1 MSDVGDSGLLRN
13 SALMAAGTVTS
24 RITGVIRDM
33 AMTAALG
40 FFIVSDAF
48 SLGNTLPNI
57 IYILV
62 AGGTLNAVFIPQLV
76 RHMKDDSDAGQ
87 AFADR
92 LLSVVGVILLALS
105 VVSVIA
111 APYIVS
117 VYASSTMPQ
126 AEFDLA
132 VAFARLCLPQMF
144 FYGAYTMLQ
153 QVLNARGKFAA
164 AFFAPVAN
172 NLVAIFVFVA
182 FLVVVQPNSE
192 NLSNLSA
199 GQVWW
204 LGLGSTIGV
213 ALQAVILFP
222 ALIRTGYRFKFRTDW
237 RGAGLGHSARLAKWT
252 IYLVIVNQIAFAII
266 TRFAT
271 QANVASAAAGD
282 VAIGLTSYQKA
293 NLIFILPHSVITI
306 SLVTALLP
314 QLSRLSH
321 ENNLVELGR
330 QVSRS
335 ARLVL
340 ALMIPI
346 AGLLAVTGPNIAVLF
361 FGNGVAGADAANAV
375 GVIVACFAFGLPA
388 YSLIYILNR
397 AWFSM
402 EDTRTPFWIAV
413 GINIVMLI
421 VAVPL
426 FGVAALNQKVAMF
439 GIGYSVAYVAMSAFA
454 WWHLN
459 RQLGTLET
467 QKTLQVTMKLFISA
481 AVGTITTSVA
491 LSLIPASLSPIANFA
506 TIAGLWIFGLS
517 MFAVIANLLR
527 IEEVATGIR
536 LVTARIR
543 RSS

>member
-13 SALMAAGTVTS
+13 SALMAAGTATS
-24 RITGVIRDM
+24 RITGVVRDM

-92 LLSVVGVILLALS
+92 LLSIVGVLLLALS
-105 VVSVIA
+105 VISVIA

-117 VYASSTMPQ
+117 LFASSRMPQ

-182 FLVVVQPNSE
+182 FLVVVQPNAE

-204 LGLGSTIGV
+204 LGLGSTLGV
-213 ALQAVILFP
+213 ALQAAILFP

-237 RGAGLGHSARLAKWT
+237 RDAGLGHSARLAKWT
-252 IYLVIVNQIAFAII
+252 IYLVLVNQIAFAII
-266 TRFAT
+266 SRFAT
-271 QANVASAAAGD
+271 QANAASAAAGD

-306 SLVTALLP
+306 SLITALLP

-375 GVIVACFAFGLPA
+375 GVIVSLFAFGLPA

-397 AWFSM
+397 AWFAM

-439 GIGYSVAYVAMSAFA
+439 GIGYSVAYVAMAVFA

-467 QKTLQVTMKLFISA
+467 QTTLQVTMKLFISA

-491 LSLIPASLSPIANFA
+491 LSLVPTNLSQLANFA
-506 TIAGLWIFGLS
+506 TIAGLWIFGLG
-517 MFAVIANLLR
+517 MFVAIASLLR
-527 IEEVATGIR
+527 IDEVATGIR
-536 LVTARIR
+536 LISARIR